1 MIADMAMQTEAARQL
16 TYKAAA
22 AVDAGVKGPELGT
35 LAAMAKCF
43 ASDVAMKVATDAV
56 QLFGAAGISNEYP
69 INRYFRD
76 AKVVQII
83 EGTNQIQRNII
94 ANTLLGRESRTL
106 ICSGRRADIS
116 AMTRQ
121 LHHVQNRLLTGKK
134 ALITGGGTG
143 LGKSIA
149 KRYLEL
155 GADVVICGRRTEVL
169 EATAAELREATG
181 GVASFVSCDMRNA
194 DAVEAMFDEIW
205 RERPLDIL
213 VNNAAANFI
222 ARTDKLSPR
231 AIDAVLN
238 IVLHGSF
245 YCTVACGRRWIEA
258 GRGGTV
264 LSVATT
270 PSFTGLAFTAPSAA
284 AKAGIVAM
292 TRSLAVEWGPKGI
305 RLNAVAP
312 GLFPTEGAWERL
324 YPPGSQAGAAG
335 DWRAAAPLRP
345 AHRACES
352 VRLSRGRR
360 IRPTS
365 PAI

>member
-1 MIADMAMQTEAARQL
+1 MFRSDL
-16 TYKAAA
+16 
-22 AVDAGVKGPELGT
+22 
-35 LAAMAKCF
+35 LA
-43 ASDVAMKVATDAV
+43 
-56 QLFGAAGISNEYP
+56 
-69 INRYFRD
+69 
-76 AKVVQII
+76 
-83 EGTNQIQRNII
+83 
-94 ANTLLGRESRTL
+94 
-106 ICSGRRADIS
+106 
-116 AMTRQ
+116 
-121 LHHVQNRLLTGKK
+121 GKK

-149 KRYLEL
+149 QRYLEL
-155 GADVVICGRRTEVL
+155 GAEVVICGRRSDVL
-169 EATAAELREATG
+169 ESTTQALRQATG
-181 GVASFVSCDMRNA
+181 GAIAFVSCDIRNA
-194 DAVEAMFDEIW
+194 DSVEAMIEEIW
-205 RERPLDIL
+205 KQRPLDIL

-324 YPPGSQAGAAG
+324 YPPGSQPEPQQNGV
-335 DWRAAAPLRP
+335 PLRRFGQHIELANLFAYLAADESSYITGDLIVIDGGRWMQGVGGP
-345 AHRACES
+345 SSRAMQDWSDEQWDAM
-352 VRLSRGRR
+352 RKR
-360 IRPTS
+360 
-365 PAI
+365 